1 MPNHVSSAPAPITA
15 ASLFEAIFHP
25 HRAPR
30 SDAYKAGCLAAL
42 RFRLGEV
49 EHVECPYRPG
59 TAEADAFHAG
69 ADEGHRRARQA
80 MAEEVCQ

>member
-1 MPNHVSSAPAPITA
+1 MTQMRNGPAVV
-15 ASLFEAIFHP
+15 
-25 HRAPR
+25 RATGR
-30 SDAYKAGCLAAL
+30 A
-42 RFRLGEV
+42 
-49 EHVECPYRPG
+49 G